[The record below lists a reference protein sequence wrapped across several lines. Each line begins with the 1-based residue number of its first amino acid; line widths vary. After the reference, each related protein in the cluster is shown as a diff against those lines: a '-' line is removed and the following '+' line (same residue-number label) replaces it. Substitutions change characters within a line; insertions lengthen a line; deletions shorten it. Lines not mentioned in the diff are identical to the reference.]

1 MNQSE
6 HLDVAAY
13 ALGVLDDRDAARFE
27 EHLATCWSCARELE
41 SLLPVVDVL
50 SDVDP
55 DDLVTTERAT
65 ADPHLLDRML
75 AAVAEDRR
83 RTRSRQMYA
92 LAAGV
97 VLLAMLTG
105 LALFAGAR
113 WMGDGPDYT
122 AQPPAPSA
130 DASATP
136 GSANTGSGGPGA
148 PPGERFSTVD
158 AGTGVKAEMTLESK
172 PFGTQ
177 VSFALSRLSGP
188 RTCRMVV
195 LRKSGS
201 AEVISTWMVPDS
213 GYGTD
218 ARPTPLTLQAA
229 TAVPRAD
236 IREIQVQA
244 IGTDGVATPL
254 VSVQT

>member
-1 MNQSE
+1 MSQSE
-6 HLDVAAY
+6 HVDVAAY
-13 ALGVLDDRDAARFE
+13 ALGALDDRDAARFE
-27 EHLATCWSCARELE
+27 EHLASCWTCAGELE

-50 SDVDP
+50 SDVNP
-55 DDLVTTERAT
+55 DDLLTAEQVT
-65 ADPHLLDRML
+65 ADRHLLDRML

-83 RTRSRQMYA
+83 RARSRQMYA

-105 LALFAGAR
+105 LSLFAGAR
-113 WMGDGPDYT
+113 WLGDRPDYT
-122 AQPPAPSA
+122 AQPPSVGVSSRPTGP
-130 DASATP
+130 DATESPA
-136 GSANTGSGGPGA
+136 
-148 PPGERFSTVD
+148 GERFSTVD
-158 AGTGVKAEMTLESK
+158 ATSGVRAEMTLESR

-195 LRKSGS
+195 LRRSGS
-201 AEVISTWMVPDS
+201 AEVISTWKVPES

-218 ARPTPLTLQAA
+218 ARPAPLRLQAA
-229 TAVPRAD
+229 TAVPRTD
-236 IREIQVQA
+236 IEEIQVQE

-254 VSVQT
+254 VSVRT

>member
-1 MNQSE
+1 MSQSE

-13 ALGVLDDRDAARFE
+13 ALGVLDDRDTALFE
-27 EHLATCWSCARELE
+27 EHLAGCWSCAGELE
-41 SLLPVVDVL
+41 SLLPVVDLL

-55 DDLVTTERAT
+55 DDLVTTERVT
-65 ADPHLLDRML
+65 EDPHLLDRML
-75 AAVAEDRR
+75 ATVAEDRR
-83 RTRSRQMYA
+83 RARSRRMYS

-97 VLLAMLTG
+97 VLVAMLSG

-113 WMGDGPDYT
+113 WLGDTVYT
-122 AQPPAPSA
+122 AAPSPP
-130 DASATP
+130 SGSVSPSPGTP
-136 GSANTGSGGPGA
+136 DTGFGGPEL
-148 PPGERFSTVD
+148 PPGERLTAVD
-158 AGTGVKAEMTLESK
+158 TKTGVKAEMMLESR

-218 ARPTPLTLQAA
+218 ARPAPLMLQAA

-244 IGTDGVATPL
+244 IGTDGVATAL
-254 VSVQT
+254 VTVRA